1 MAESL
6 GRATFD
12 VLLDTTAFR
21 AGIEQVRT
29 LAQRAGQGIENA
41 LGAKASKGTLAALD
55 IRITSLKE
63 EIRLVEIG
71 SAKYKELA
79 AAIRTATGE
88 RKKVEGDLSGGGA
101 LGGFGDIAGQIG
113 LAVGAAGVAAGA
125 FDQLKQLDAAN
136 AAVRTLG
143 INSADLAKELSAVA
157 SEIGNNVSQVKLT
170 QAAYDVASSG
180 FATASDAA
188 KVLKASALGAVGG
201 FAELNTVADATTSV
215 LNAYGLSA
223 DSAGAIVDQFIQ
235 TQNDGKIVVSQYA
248 DQIGRVAPIAA
259 AAGVSIEELNAAVAS
274 ATAQGVPVESTFAG
288 LRQAIAAIVEPTAKA
303 QEEAERLGL
312 DFNLQALQAKG
323 LGEVLKDV
331 ATRTQG
337 SAESTSKLFGSIE
350 AVAAIQPLL
359 NDGLVKYTKNLEN
372 QRNSVGAA
380 AKASQENSTTIS
392 QGIVRIGNALSDLV
406 ATTDVAFGPLVGG
419 FLNTAAAA
427 VGLKPLILGVAAAV
441 TTLAIAT
448 QGAALAQKA
457 LAVASAVAQ
466 TVLNPA
472 NAAKVAIA
480 LGVGAATAAAVAAA
494 MGDGG
499 KEQAKLG
506 KEVEK
511 TNKQQNNA
519 TKLIESQKL
528 ARQKITNQQLASLSA
543 EQSNL
548 KAQEARLGFYSQEYQ
563 LIGQIN
569 KVRADA
575 AIGRSDTI
583 KSLLDQEL
591 SQAQKLATNDAQ
603 RRALEL
609 EFGQRK
615 FNQTVA
621 EFDLK
626 AIALGTE
633 QQAQQA
639 SLAFEQQKLAAAG
652 KRAVIEAEIALS
664 QAKQQN
670 SEKGTAETQRQVE
683 LAQQN
688 LDLIKET
695 NSQEQGL
702 GALRQQL
709 LADQQAAARDQLSQ
723 QRLLAL
729 NSQAEFASKEQQ
741 AQLQADVNAELSQ
754 QASYVD
760 AAAVSARNFKAQLQE
775 AAQARGELSTSFQAQ
790 INTVIDGS
798 QQFSQMNSFLSTIAT
813 NTAKAPV
820 VNVTVNNSAAR
831 GNSSG
836 AVVSGTGG

>member
-41 LGAKASKGTLAALD
+41 LGTKASRGSLAALD

-71 SAKYKELA
+71 SAKYKELQG
-79 AAIRTATGE
+79 AIRNATRE
-88 RKKVEGDLSGGGA
+88 RQKAEGAGGGFGPALSGGLGNLAGA
-101 LGGFGDIAGQIG
+101 LGVGIGVAGVATAIKD
-113 LAVGAAGVAAGA
+113 AVGAAVEFESITRKLQNTLGPQGAAGA
-125 FDQLKQLDAAN
+125 LQFTKGLADQLGLSYKQLASDFGSFTAAASAAGIPLEQQQAVFQAVAKAGQSLGLSGDAVTGSLLALQQIASKGVVSMEELRQQLGERLPIAFSAAAQGLGVTQQELNKLVESGQLTAQQFFPALAKGLNQLTAGAGGVETSAQQFQKLGNAWEELQVAFGESLVPTIIEQVKALSVALKGVKVVIDANKLGLGGGLFGNALGSIPEEGTKAVAALRNLQQQFTLTDKQARALFTDAVKLEGINNIAFAKPAEFEKVLARLPGLAEKFRARYKDVTGELQAAN
-136 AAVRTLG
+136 AA
-143 INSADLAKELSAVA
+143 A
-157 SEIGNNVSQVKLT
+157 
-170 QAAYDVASSG
+170 
-180 FATASDAA
+180 
-188 KVLKASALGAVGG
+188 
-201 FAELNTVADATTSV
+201 
-215 LNAYGLSA
+215 
-223 DSAGAIVDQFIQ
+223 
-235 TQNDGKIVVSQYA
+235 
-248 DQIGRVAPIAA
+248 
-259 AAGVSIEELNAAVAS
+259 
-274 ATAQGVPVESTFAG
+274 AQGLAAQLQGEAK
-288 LRQAIAAIVEPTAKA
+288 LRTAK
-303 QEEAERLGL
+303 
-312 DFNLQALQAKG
+312 
-323 LGEVLKDV
+323 
-331 ATRTQG
+331 
-337 SAESTSKLFGSIE
+337 
-350 AVAAIQPLL
+350 
-359 NDGLVKYTKNLEN
+359 
-372 QRNSVGAA
+372 
-380 AKASQENSTTIS
+380 
-392 QGIVRIGNALSDLV
+392 
-406 ATTDVAFGPLVGG
+406 
-419 FLNTAAAA
+419 
-427 VGLKPLILGVAAAV
+427 
-441 TTLAIAT
+441 
-448 QGAALAQKA
+448 
-457 LAVASAVAQ
+457 
-466 TVLNPA
+466 
-472 NAAKVAIA
+472 
-480 LGVGAATAAAVAAA
+480 
-494 MGDGG
+494 
-499 KEQAKLG
+499 
-506 KEVEK
+506 
-511 TNKQQNNA
+511 
-519 TKLIESQKL
+519 
-528 ARQKITNQQLASLSA
+528 LASLSSEA
-543 EQSNL
+543 SIL

-563 LIGQIN
+563 LLGQIN
-569 KVRADA
+569 KVRNDA

-639 SLAFEQQKLAAAG
+639 SLAFEQQKVAAAG
-652 KRAVIEAEIALS
+652 KRAEIEAQIALL
-664 QAKQQN
+664 QAQQQN

-695 NSQEQGL
+695 NNQEQGL

-820 VNVTVNNSAAR
+820 VNVTVNNSGTR

>member
-1 MAESL
+1 VAESL

-41 LGAKASKGTLAALD
+41 LGTKASRGSLAALD

-71 SAKYKELA
+71 SAKYKELQG
-79 AAIRTATGE
+79 AIRNATRE
-88 RKKVEGDLSGGGA
+88 RQKAEGAGGGFGPALSGGLGNLAGA
-101 LGGFGDIAGQIG
+101 LGVGIGVAGVATAIKD
-113 LAVGAAGVAAGA
+113 AVGAAVEFESITRKLQNTLGPQGAAGA
-125 FDQLKQLDAAN
+125 LQFTKGLADQLGLSYKQLASDFGSFTAAASAAGIPLEQQQAVFQAVAKAGQSLGLSGDAVTGSLLALQQIASKGVVSMEELRQQLGERLPIAFSAAAQGLGVTQQELNKLVESGQLTAQQFFPALAKGLNQLTAGAGGVETSAQQFQKLGNAWEELQVAFGESLVPTIIEQVKALSGALKGVKVVIDANKLGLGGGLFGNALGSIPEEGTKAVAALRNLQQQFTLTDKQARALFTDAVKLEGINNIAFAKPAEFEKVLARLPGLAEKFRARYKDVTGELQAAN
-136 AAVRTLG
+136 AA
-143 INSADLAKELSAVA
+143 A
-157 SEIGNNVSQVKLT
+157 
-170 QAAYDVASSG
+170 
-180 FATASDAA
+180 
-188 KVLKASALGAVGG
+188 
-201 FAELNTVADATTSV
+201 
-215 LNAYGLSA
+215 
-223 DSAGAIVDQFIQ
+223 
-235 TQNDGKIVVSQYA
+235 
-248 DQIGRVAPIAA
+248 
-259 AAGVSIEELNAAVAS
+259 
-274 ATAQGVPVESTFAG
+274 AQGLAAQLQGEAK
-288 LRQAIAAIVEPTAKA
+288 LRTAK
-303 QEEAERLGL
+303 
-312 DFNLQALQAKG
+312 
-323 LGEVLKDV
+323 
-331 ATRTQG
+331 
-337 SAESTSKLFGSIE
+337 
-350 AVAAIQPLL
+350 
-359 NDGLVKYTKNLEN
+359 
-372 QRNSVGAA
+372 
-380 AKASQENSTTIS
+380 
-392 QGIVRIGNALSDLV
+392 
-406 ATTDVAFGPLVGG
+406 
-419 FLNTAAAA
+419 
-427 VGLKPLILGVAAAV
+427 
-441 TTLAIAT
+441 
-448 QGAALAQKA
+448 
-457 LAVASAVAQ
+457 
-466 TVLNPA
+466 
-472 NAAKVAIA
+472 
-480 LGVGAATAAAVAAA
+480 
-494 MGDGG
+494 
-499 KEQAKLG
+499 
-506 KEVEK
+506 
-511 TNKQQNNA
+511 
-519 TKLIESQKL
+519 
-528 ARQKITNQQLASLSA
+528 LASLSSEA
-543 EQSNL
+543 SIL

-563 LIGQIN
+563 LLGQIN
-569 KVRADA
+569 KVRNDA

-639 SLAFEQQKLAAAG
+639 SLAFEQQKVAAAG
-652 KRAVIEAEIALS
+652 KRAEIEAQIALL
-664 QAKQQN
+664 QAQQQN

-695 NSQEQGL
+695 NNQEQGL

-820 VNVTVNNSAAR
+820 VNVTVNNSGTR